1 MIIRPVKRLAGKLRL
16 PGDKSISH
24 RAALLAALADGTT
37 RIANFATSADC
48 TATLNCLENL
58 GVKIERDGTNV
69 TIYGVGKTGFRA
81 PSAPLDCQNS
91 GTTMRLLAG
100 ILAGQNFT
108 SVLTGDE
115 SLRKR
120 PMTRVIKPLE
130 QMGAR
135 IESTDG
141 RAPLIIHGKNPLDAI
156 VYELPVASA
165 QVESCVLLA
174 GLNARGESG
183 VHKLNFA
190 AASTMRDHTE
200 RMLRWFGVNLDKTV
214 VEIENRQAEQTLIS
228 GSSRLAAR
236 DLFIPGDISSAAFFV
251 AAAACLPSSDLT
263 VQHLGLN
270 FTRTNFVDIL
280 HHFKL
285 PIEFKNEREICNEPI
300 GDIRIRAV
308 KSAPRRVYPKFSLA
322 SEAVSG
328 TIDEIPILAI
338 VGTQLFESL
347 EVRGAKELRV
357 KESDRIAAVV
367 ENLRRMNGRVE
378 EFNDGFKVE
387 KSELIGA
394 QIDSFGDHR
403 IAMAFA
409 VAALFAKGDTEIVG
423 AEAVDVSF
431 PGFFDVLKSV
441 CE

>member
-37 RIANFATSADC
+37 RIANFAASADC
-48 TATLNCLENL
+48 AATLNCLENL

-69 TIYGVGKTGFRA
+69 TIHGVGKTGFVA
-81 PSAPLDCQNS
+81 PTAPLDCQNS

-165 QVESCVLLA
+165 QVKSCVLLA
-174 GLNARGESG
+174 GINGNGRTEVLENHRFNG
-183 VHKLNFA
+183 L
-190 AASTMRDHTE
+190 RDHTE
-200 RMLRWFGVNLDKTV
+200 LMLRWLGVD
-214 VEIENRQAEQTLIS
+214 VEENRIKIETEHFERIS
-228 GSSRLAAR
+228 IDNNAQLFAR
-236 DLFIPGDISSAAFFV
+236 DILIPGDMSSAAFFM
-251 AAAACLPSSDLT
+251 AAAVCLPGSNL
-263 VQHLGLN
+263 LLENIGLN
-270 FTRTNFVDIL
+270 FTRATFLSIL
-280 HHFKL
+280 QATTSAV
-285 PIEFKNEREICNEPI
+285 EFENRREVCNEDV
-300 GDIRIRAV
+300 GDIQIQGNQIEPS
-308 KSAPRRVYPKFSLA
+308 KMGEFMLAP
-322 SEAVSG
+322 EAVAG
-328 TIDEIPILAI
+328 TIDEIPILAVI
-338 VGTQLFESL
+338 GTQIFDGLV
-347 EVRGAKELRV
+347 VRGAKELRV

-367 ENLRRMNGRVE
+367 ENLRRMNARVE
-378 EFNDGFKVE
+378 EFDDGFRVE

-394 QIDSFGDHR
+394 RVDSFGDHR